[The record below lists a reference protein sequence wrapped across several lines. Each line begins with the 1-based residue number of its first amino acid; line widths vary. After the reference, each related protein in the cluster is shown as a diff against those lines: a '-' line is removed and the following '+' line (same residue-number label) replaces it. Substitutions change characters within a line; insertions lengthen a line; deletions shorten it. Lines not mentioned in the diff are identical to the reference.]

1 MPPVAPV
8 PDHRDSLKEL
18 VDFQSSMYE
27 KASTYTKVIIGLGYG
42 GFFAVWSGTKQ
53 HLSPKALVGSALFE
67 TVSLVLFIVFEIW
80 QAMVMSYLSI
90 EFANTVK
97 NRPTADVS
105 EALQT
110 HKRKTMKLMQPL
122 FSAWKIVFPVSALT
136 GLVGAGILI
145 YAFIGSL
152 YRMWP

>member
-1 MPPVAPV
+1 MDPMTPAPETQNLREV
-8 PDHRDSLKEL
+8 
-18 VDFQSSMYE
+18 VDLQFSIYE
-27 KASTYTKVIIGLGYG
+27 KASTYTKLIISLGYG

-80 QAMVMSYLSI
+80 QAMVTSYLSI
-90 EFANTVK
+90 EFANSVK

-105 EALQT
+105 GALET
-110 HKRKTMKLMQPL
+110 HYRKVLKLMGPL

-136 GLVGAGILI
+136 GLAGAGILI
-145 YAFIGSL
+145 YAFIVSL